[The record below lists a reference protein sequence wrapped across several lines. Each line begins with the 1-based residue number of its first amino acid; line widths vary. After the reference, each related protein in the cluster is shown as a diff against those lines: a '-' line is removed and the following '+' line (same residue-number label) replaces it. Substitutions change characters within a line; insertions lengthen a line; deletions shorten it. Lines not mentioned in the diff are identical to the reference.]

1 MGLRV
6 VDIILVYSAKVTSF
20 FFFSF
25 GIALEK
31 TIFISSD
38 LWIKSLKADCLLGEI
53 LFPLWVVYGGRMCTA
68 KSVSFFPCETQSLDV
83 V

>member
-6 VDIILVYSAKVTSF
+6 VDIILVYSAKVTSLF
-20 FFFSF
+20 FF

-31 TIFISSD
+31 AIFISSD
-38 LWIKSLKADCLLGEI
+38 LWIKFLKADCLLGDI
-53 LFPLWVVYGGRMCTA
+53 LFPHWVVYDDRMCTA
-68 KSVSFFPCETQSLDV
+68 KSISFCPCEPQSSDV